1 MVRYSWNDLHD
12 KNYGGIRFHHIF
24 QDYPIYHTHD
34 YFEVFIC
41 TSGSY
46 IQNIDDEKFY
56 YSKYDCTFFAPN
68 SSHAIIN
75 NEEKTGHYAIEINTE
90 YFQRFCMSMC
100 PYLYERLIEEKFK
113 NYSISEIRFKKIV
126 SYLNQ
131 IRDANENSYQRTIAI
146 SMLLFNLVEP
156 IVTSTKLIYDNNHSK
171 WLNDLLIEINK
182 PENLS
187 WSVSDVIKNSMYS
200 HTHLSRLFKEEMGI
214 SLLQYLTDVKMAN
227 ARDLLINTTIPLEE
241 VRETLGYT
249 SLSHFNNLFK
259 KYYKITPGKY
269 RSKNKNKYN

>member
-100 PYLYERLIEEKFK
+100 PYLYEKLIEEKFK

-131 IRDANENSYQRTIAI
+131 IRDANEN
-146 SMLLFNLVEP
+146 
-156 IVTSTKLIYDNNHSK
+156 
-171 WLNDLLIEINK
+171 NK

-259 KYYKITPGKY
+259 KYYKMTPGKY